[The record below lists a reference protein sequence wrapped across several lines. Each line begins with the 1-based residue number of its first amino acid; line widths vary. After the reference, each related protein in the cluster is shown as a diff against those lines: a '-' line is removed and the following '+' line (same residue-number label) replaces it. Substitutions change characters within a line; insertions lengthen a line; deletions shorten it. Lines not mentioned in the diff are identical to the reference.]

1 MLQDYYKNR
10 NSLVPEQA
18 DLLVQGIADSTPAVV
33 GHVGRFCEGDRT
45 SSDTALEL
53 RKELERMMQ
62 TYVEPTFPDAF
73 LAGGELEGLEDL
85 IPALCPMLSATLD
98 VEYGYLQKEVTISR
112 INCNSKPPGLL
123 QLCT

>member
-18 DLLVQGIADSTPAVV
+18 DLLVRGIQDSAPTVV
-33 GHVGRFCEGDRT
+33 GHVARFCEGDRT
-45 SSDTALEL
+45 SIDTALEL

-62 TYVEPTFPDAF
+62 TYVEPSFPDAF

-98 VEYGYLQKEVTISR
+98 VEYGDLQKEVTISR
-112 INCNSKPPGLL
+112 LECESKSPSLL
-123 QLCT
+123 HLCT